1 MNRQTAL
8 ILAILASAEMW
19 SQTDSIIAP
28 THQLQ
33 EVTIS
38 QSRRQRALSAV
49 APVHILDR
57 SDMLTMGVA
66 DMGDALRRIPGITL
80 RDYGGAGGVKTV
92 AVRGFGA
99 KHTGVSY
106 DGVMLSDCQSGEID
120 LSRYA
125 LDNVTE
131 LSLTV
136 GDNDDI
142 FLPARNVT
150 TPAVLNIRTIGM
162 PSGDRQ
168 PHITTQVKWGSFGL
182 ISPFLRYEQ
191 SLSDKFSLSAVA
203 EYTYAENDYPYTIHN
218 ITITTHDRRT
228 NSRMNSGHGEIN
240 FVWNTQPTSR
250 LTGKVYYYDNSRQ
263 LPGQVRY
270 YTNVS
275 GETLHD
281 RNFFSQLAWQKRW
294 GSLWS
299 AKFTAKTNWAKS
311 VYRDA
316 LYAGGINDATYW
328 QREYYASAAV
338 LYVPSENWA
347 VDYSADYALNNLNGS
362 SKRAVMGHPYR
373 HSILQ
378 SATVKYHTGRLTAV
392 ARLLHSLYLNHQK
405 DVGVSDGRLDVQVNS
420 AKDMRRLSPSA
431 SISVRLSNDE
441 CLHLRAGYK
450 NIFRTPT
457 FNESYYYHYGSTDL
471 DAESTDQWNLGVTWA
486 PKLSRHTSMNI
497 TADGYYNHVK
507 NMIVAVPYNMFVWT
521 CINIGR
527 VRSIGA
533 DFNLRIDHM
542 FSTRHKLYAAGSYSL
557 QKVENRTNRESPNFG
572 KQIAYM
578 PEHTY
583 SGSIGYENPWVN
595 LSVHATGMSSRWPNN
610 EHYPTTMVEGFVD
623 FGVTAYRQ
631 FQIGKHRIE
640 VRGDL
645 KNLFD
650 KQYSIVAL
658 YPMPGRSYQM
668 TLNYKF

>member
-8 ILAILASAEMW
+8 ILAILASTEMW
-19 SQTDSIIAP
+19 SQTDSITSP

-33 EVTIS
+33 EVTVR
-38 QSRRQRALSAV
+38 QNRRQRALSAV

-66 DMGDALRRIPGITL
+66 DMGDALQRIPGITL

-125 LDNVTE
+125 LDNVAE

-162 PSGDRQ
+162 PNGNKL
-168 PHITTQVKWGSFGL
+168 PHITAQVKWGSFGL
-182 ISPFLRYEQ
+182 LSPFLRYEQ
-191 SLSDKFSLSAVA
+191 SLSDRFSLSAMA

-294 GSLWS
+294 GSQWS

-338 LYVPSENWA
+338 LYVPSVHWA
-347 VDYSADYALNNLNGS
+347 LDYSADYALNNLNGS

-373 HSILQ
+373 HSVLQ

-405 DVGVSDGRLDVQVNS
+405 QATV
-420 AKDMRRLSPSA
+420 A
-431 SISVRLSNDE
+431 SM
-441 CLHLRAGYK
+441 YK
-450 NIFRTPT
+450 
-457 FNESYYYHYGSTDL
+457 
-471 DAESTDQWNLGVTWA
+471 
-486 PKLSRHTSMNI
+486 
-497 TADGYYNHVK
+497 
-507 NMIVAVPYNMFVWT
+507 
-521 CINIGR
+521 
-527 VRSIGA
+527 
-533 DFNLRIDHM
+533 
-542 FSTRHKLYAAGSYSL
+542 
-557 QKVENRTNRESPNFG
+557 
-572 KQIAYM
+572 
-578 PEHTY
+578 
-583 SGSIGYENPWVN
+583 
-595 LSVHATGMSSRWPNN
+595 
-610 EHYPTTMVEGFVD
+610 
-623 FGVTAYRQ
+623 
-631 FQIGKHRIE
+631 
-640 VRGDL
+640 
-645 KNLFD
+645 
-650 KQYSIVAL
+650 
-658 YPMPGRSYQM
+658 
-668 TLNYKF
+668 